1 MSLVNYI
8 SKIRFSLF
16 SFSWALNS
24 KFNII
29 YKGYILAHIF
39 ILNEDDL
46 QYLGSNVTVCLLVAI
61 IKLIYLVCSK
71 N

>member
-8 SKIRFSLF
+8 SKIRFSLL

-29 YKGYILAHIF
+29 YRGYILAC
-39 ILNEDDL
+39 ILIVNEDDL
-46 QYLGSNVTVCLLVAI
+46 QYFGSNATL
-61 IKLIYLVCSK
+61 LIYLVCSK